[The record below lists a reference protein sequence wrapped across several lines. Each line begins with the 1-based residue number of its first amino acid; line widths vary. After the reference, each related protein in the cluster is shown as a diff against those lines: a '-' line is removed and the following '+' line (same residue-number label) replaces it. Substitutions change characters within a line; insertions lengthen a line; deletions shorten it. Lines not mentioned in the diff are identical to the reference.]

1 MEIPETLCHENWL
14 LVEVRRA
21 CDKVITG
28 KAVFISDEEVKVVM
42 KEKLDSLK
50 ASSINKDGE

>member
-1 MEIPETLCHENWL
+1 MEIPEILGHEDWL
-14 LVEVRRA
+14 LAEVRRA

-42 KEKLDSLK
+42 KKKLDSLK